1 MGFREGAWATVW
13 EVKKNPSGRSF
24 NVNLST
30 SKKDRDT
37 GEYETDWSG
46 YAMFAG
52 DAAKKAATLKRGD
65 RIKLNGC
72 EVTTKYVK
80 EQEKKYTNYTV
91 WDYEPSEFSSGGGK
105 KSKPVDDE
113 DYISED
119 SLPF

>member
-105 KSKPVDDE
+105 SKPVDEYEGD
-113 DYISED
+113 DID
-119 SLPF
+119 DTPF

>member
-13 EVKKNPSGRSF
+13 EVKRNPSGRSF

-91 WDYEPSEFSSGGGK
+91 WDYEPSEFSSGGSK

-113 DYISED
+113 DFISED
-119 SLPF
+119 DVPF